1 MIMSEKKPTPHIT
14 NNKFMVHPCIIDGKH
29 TLVYECGLEQK
40 DPENYKLLTQYA
52 DTNGYVLKEDRRANF
67 IEGVKRVENPSRANV
82 ITILILTASL
92 LSQNTAA
99 AEFSNYL
106 GIDEPISNIE
116 EMQVYPRVEIDDA
129 SYATIENLMDNL
141 VEWINQHTS
150 FQHHVDKLPKL
161 VLADTNIIAEVAFGG
176 KLPGNVDA
184 SSLNIMGLYNFNEKA
199 IYLLDELDLNT
210 EEGKGILLHE
220 LVHYLQY
227 EEDID
232 KNVDCKNELEA
243 LAYMIEAKY
252 LSDHQVKH
260 NITQSHIDNVSE
272 CK

>member
-1 MIMSEKKPTPHIT
+1 MALPTPPI
-14 NNKFMVHPCIIDGKH
+14 NKFMVHPCIIDGKH
-29 TLVYECGLEQK
+29 TLVYERGLEQK
-40 DPENYKLLTQYA
+40 DPDNFHLLTQYA
-52 DTNGYVLKEDRRANF
+52 ETNGYILKEDRRADF
-67 IEGVKRVENPSRANV
+67 IEGIKRVENPSRANV

-92 LSQNTAA
+92 LSQNAMA
-99 AEFSNYL
+99 DASNYL
-106 GIDEPISNIE
+106 GITTPISDIE
-116 EMQVYPRVEIDDA
+116 QMQVYPRVEIDEA

-150 FQHHVDKLPKL
+150 FEHQVETLPKL
-161 VLADTNIIAEVAFGG
+161 IIADPNIIAEVAFGG
-176 KLPGNVDA
+176 KLPGNIDA

-199 IYLLDELDLNT
+199 IYLLDELDLNS

-232 KNVDCKNELEA
+232 KNVECKNELEA

-252 LSDHQVKH
+252 LSDHQIKH
-260 NITQSHIDNVSE
+260 KITQSHINKVSE